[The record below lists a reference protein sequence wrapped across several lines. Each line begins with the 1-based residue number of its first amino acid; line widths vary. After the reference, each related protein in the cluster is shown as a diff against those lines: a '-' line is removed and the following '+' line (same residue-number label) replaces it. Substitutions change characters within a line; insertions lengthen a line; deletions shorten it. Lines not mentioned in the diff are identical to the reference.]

1 MKRYQ
6 SITSKLPAA
15 IAIGALLIVWHF
27 ACALELVP
35 SFMLPS
41 PGDVLYALIS
51 EFPLLMMHAK
61 VTLLEAAYGLGAGI
75 LVAFVFATLMDR
87 FAFLYR
93 AFYPIIVVTQTI
105 PTIAIA
111 PLLVLWMGFEMA
123 PKVTL
128 VALTT
133 FFPITIGLLDGYAS
147 ADKDSADLLR
157 SMGAGRWQIFW
168 HLKLPSAMSHFF
180 SGLRVSASYA
190 VVGAVISEWLGG
202 FEGLGVY
209 MTRVKKA
216 YAFDKMFA
224 VIVFITVVSLLLMLA
239 VTVLRKVS
247 MPWEAYEKM
256 ERKERPKMKKRSILA
271 LCLAVCLALGLCF
284 AVGCGDKKESELKEI
299 TLCLDWTPNTNHT
312 GFYAAVANGYYE
324 DAGLD
329 VTIVQPPEDGATAM
343 VAAGQAQFGIT
354 VQDSLASAFSREDPL
369 PIKAVAALLQHNT
382 SGIIS
387 RAGEGMDTP
396 KGLEGNNYA
405 TWNSPI
411 ELAMMEH
418 VVAADGG
425 DFSKVELIPNNITD
439 EPAALE
445 AHQADSIWVY
455 YGWGAVLAELRGMDF
470 DYFYFKDIDPV
481 LDYYTPVIISG
492 DEFLESEPET
502 AKAFLAATAKGYE
515 FAIENP
521 EKAAQM
527 LIEGDT
533 TGSLSGSEELVVA
546 SQKWMA
552 DQYKAEV
559 EQWGYIDPARWD
571 GFYNWLT
578 ENDLCE
584 VPLAPGTGFSNEYL
598 S

>member
-1 MKRYQ
+1 MKRYP

-15 IAIGALLIVWHF
+15 VAIGALLLCWHF

-41 PGDVLYALIS
+41 PGAVLAALIS
-51 EFPLLMMHAK
+51 EFPLLMEHAK
-61 VTLLEAAYGLGAGI
+61 VTLLEAAYGLGTGI
-75 LVAFVFATLMDR
+75 AVAFVFATLMDR
-87 FAFLYR
+87 FPVLYK

-147 ADKDSADLLR
+147 ADKDSAALLR
-157 SMGAGRWQIFW
+157 SMGASRTQIFF
-168 HLKLPSAMSHFF
+168 HLKLPASLSHFF

-256 ERKERPKMKKRSILA
+256 DRKERPKMKRRSIFA
-271 LCLAVCLALGLCF
+271 LCLAVCLVLGLCF
-284 AVGCGDKKESELKEI
+284 AVGCADKKESELKDI

-312 GFYAAVANGYYE
+312 GFYVAAANGYYE
-324 DAGLD
+324 EAGLN
-329 VTIVQPPEDGATAM
+329 VQIVQPPEDGATAM

-354 VQDSLASAFSREDPL
+354 VQDSLASAFAREEPL
-369 PIKAVAALLQHNT
+369 PIKAVAALLQHNS

-387 RAGEGMDTP
+387 RVGEGMDRP
-396 KGLEGNNYA
+396 AGLMGNNYA

-418 VVAADGG
+418 VVKADGG

-492 DEFLESEPET
+492 DAFLESEPET
-502 AKAFLAATAKGYE
+502 AKAFLSATAKGYE
-515 FAIENP
+515 YAIENP
-521 EKAAQM
+521 EEAAQM

-533 TGSLSGSEELVVA
+533 TGSLNGSEDLVVA
-546 SQKWMA
+546 SQKWMC

-559 EQWGYIDPARWD
+559 EQWGYIDPMRWD
-571 GFYNWLT
+571 GFYTWLT
-578 ENDLCE
+578 ENDLCS
-584 VPLAPGTGFSNEYL
+584 VPLAPGTGFTNEYL